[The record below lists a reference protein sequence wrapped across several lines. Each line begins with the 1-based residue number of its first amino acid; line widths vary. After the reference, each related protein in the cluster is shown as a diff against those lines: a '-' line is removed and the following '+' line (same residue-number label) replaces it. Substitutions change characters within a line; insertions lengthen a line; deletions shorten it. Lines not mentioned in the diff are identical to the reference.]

1 MRRWI
6 VATSLKFR
14 LLVLAAAAGLLM
26 LLAAACGSS
35 TGPAASSPSGSTAG
49 VVLDTD
55 FGRMD
60 FSRSTRVDNRWLPL
74 TPGMQLAYVGKV
86 TVNGKR
92 LPHRVV
98 FTVTDLTK
106 MIDGVRTVVIHNA
119 DYVSGRLAEVEL
131 AFMAQDASGN
141 VWLMGEYPELHK
153 GPKFLAAPDT
163 WIAGVAGARPGIL
176 MPADPHLDMPAFL
189 QGWAPKIGFADR
201 ARVIKAGQETIVP
214 AGTFHDVLVTE
225 EGDPSDPAGRQL
237 KYYAAGVGN
246 VRVGA
251 NSLDKEQEGLV
262 LVTARHLG
270 PAALTA
276 VRKDSLVLEG
286 RAYSASNAVYGRT
299 PRVEQL
305 CNVSDR

>member
-1 MRRWI
+1 MRRRI
-6 VATSLKFR
+6 AGL
-14 LLVLAAAAGLLM
+14 LAAAALLTV
-26 LLAAACGSS
+26 LAAACGSS
-35 TGPAASSPSGSTAG
+35 PAPLASPSPTDSSAS

-55 FGRMD
+55 FGSMD
-60 FSRSTRVDNRWLPL
+60 FSGSTKVDNRWLPL
-74 TPGMQLAYVGKV
+74 TPGLQLTYDGKV
-86 TVNGKR
+86 TVKGAR

-106 MIDGVRTVVIHNA
+106 MIDGVRTVVIHDA
-119 DYVSGRLAEVEL
+119 DYVSGRLTEVEL
-131 AFMAQDASGN
+131 AFMAQDAAGN
-141 VWLMGEYPELHK
+141 VWLMGEYPELHR
-153 GPKFLAAPDT
+153 GPKFLGAPDT

-176 MPADPHLDMPAFL
+176 MPSDPRVGMPTFL

-201 ARVIKAGQETIVP
+201 ARVIKAGQETTVP
-214 AGTFHDVLVTE
+214 AGTYHDVLVTE
-225 EGDPSDPAGRQL
+225 EGDPTDPAGRQL

-276 VRKDSLVLEG
+276 VRKDSLALEG

-299 PRVEQL
+299 SRVQQV

>member
-1 MRRWI
+1 MLRR
-6 VATSLKFR
+6 TGGL
-14 LLVLAAAAGLLM
+14 LAAAALLIM
-26 LLAAACGSS
+26 LAAACGSS
-35 TGPAASSPSGSTAG
+35 PGPAASPAPSGSAAG

-60 FSRSTRVDNRWLPL
+60 FSRSTKVDNRWLPL
-74 TPGMQLAYVGKV
+74 TPGLQLAYEGKV
-86 TVNGKR
+86 TVNGER

-106 MIDGVRTVVIHNA
+106 MIDGVRTVVIHDA
-119 DYVSGRLAEVEL
+119 DYVSGRLNEVEL
-131 AFMAQDASGN
+131 AFMAQDAAGN

-153 GPKFLAAPDT
+153 GPKFLGAPDT

-176 MPADPHLDMPAFL
+176 MPADPRVGMPAFL

-201 ARVIKAGQETIVP
+201 AQVIKAGQETTVP
-214 AGTFHDVLVTE
+214 AGIYHDVLVTE
-225 EGDPSDPAGRQL
+225 EGDPTDPAGRQL

-262 LVTARHLG
+262 LVIARHLS
-270 PAALTA
+270 PSALTA
-276 VRKDSLVLEG
+276 VRRDSLILEG

-299 PRVEQL
+299 PRVQQL
-305 CNVSDR
+305 CKVSDR